1 MESTNLDLQHSKKPS
16 DSTVPIARN
25 REAISARIANSS
37 PERRPQIRATSRQIR
52 ADSVTGDYS
61 SHDEV
66 HLPEIS
72 SKMDSGI
79 VAGENSGENRIHVAG
94 IYAKAG
100 KRNLSPPVDI
110 HPSEISSNLDEG
122 NTNNNQS
129 IQPAEVMLNMNKGT
143 SQREQEVEQNDSFPA
158 TSVGHNVHV
167 EAIVSTGTKTMQEEN
182 NSMQQMNL
190 PEQQAIDQIAMKQ
203 ASANLSEEAQSS
215 NFSFGDSSTQDRP
228 TKEPG
233 HDHQQSKEQT
243 RSGQQTKGKEVLSGK
258 SNKEN
263 NAQTDATNA
272 DAHLHNGVNE
282 QLSRIVELSE
292 QVNKQVQKAKEGQM
306 EQHKD
311 INQSGGTTRP
321 QQGNDRANLAYQN
334 NFPKIS
340 NNYTRYDPNSQRNRN
355 DTHQANHTA
364 AQGIV
369 KQPNKQ
375 QTGQAQNNN
384 KHDII
389 PEPAPFTI
397 VQSFAARLRYN
408 QSKNEIPIVLDS
420 PIFTTRQGLPAV
432 LLEEDDYNIKIAESC
447 KHTLVG
453 KFTNTMPKIEII
465 RNSFTIQTQLTG
477 GVKITHYNSRHVYI
491 GLDNE
496 FDYVTVWT
504 KQRISIEGQLMRIQ
518 AWTPKFTLEEETPV
532 VPKWVALPELPW
544 HCYNKVLLKTILSP
558 IGKVLYLD
566 SHSSQKTRGSMA
578 RVKIQIDLTKERPP
592 HVWVGFK
599 NSDPNKGRWQKIQYE
614 GIPDYLI
621 YQGQLQV
628 HNISNFQ
635 KREGRLIYKINMG
648 RKYLNKRASGK
659 LRKENRTKTR
669 NTPTPR
675 LHGDLSLLTIKTTWT
690 TVKRTKLH
698 QEQQDKGNTEE
709 GHNSKSAGQNF
720 FQYKG

>member
-1 MESTNLDLQHSKKPS
+1 MARETPPELPRPPDELQKGRLNDSNKTQLATLSNSSHNSTKLQNTNAINTAISVKELEGTREFISTGDNTLIRGKGIGNMESTNLDLQHSKKPS

-25 REAISARIANSS
+25 REAISKRIANSS
-37 PERRPQIRATSRQIR
+37 PEMCPQIRATSSQIR

-61 SHDEV
+61 PHDEV
-66 HLPEIS
+66 HLPENS
-72 SKMDSGI
+72 SKMDGGI
-79 VAGENSGENRIHVAG
+79 VAGENSDKNRIHVAR

-158 TSVGHNVHV
+158 ASVGHNVHV
-167 EAIVSTGTKTMQEEN
+167 GAIVSTGTKTMQEEN

-203 ASANLSEEAQSS
+203 ASANLSKEAQSS
-215 NFSFGDSSTQDRP
+215 NFSFGVAGNSLNITPNSIPCALQDSSTQDRP
-228 TKEPG
+228 TEEPG

-243 RSGQQTKGKEVLSGK
+243 SSGQQTKGKVVLLGK

-282 QLSRIVELSE
+282 QISRIVELSE
-292 QVNKQVQKAKEGQM
+292 QGNKQVQKAKEGQM

-311 INQSGGTTRP
+311 INQPGGTTRI

-384 KHDII
+384 KQDII
-389 PEPAPFTI
+389 HEPAPFTI

-420 PIFTTRQGLPAV
+420 PVFTTRQGLPAV
-432 LLEEDDYNIKIAESC
+432 LLEEDDYNIKLAESC

-453 KFTNTMPKIEII
+453 KFTNTMPKMEII
-465 RNSFTIQTQLTG
+465 RKSFTIQTQLTG
-477 GVKITHYNSRHVYI
+477 GVKITHYDSRHEYI
-491 GLDNE
+491 DLDNE

-504 KQRISIEGQLMRIQ
+504 KQRMSIEGQLMRIQ
-518 AWTPKFTLEEETPV
+518 AWTPEFTPEEETPI
-532 VPKWVALPELPW
+532 VPIWVALPELPW
-544 HCYNKVLLKTILSP
+544 HCYNKVLLTIILSP

-566 SHSSQKTRGSMA
+566 SPSS
-578 RVKIQIDLTKERPP
+578 
-592 HVWVGFK
+592 
-599 NSDPNKGRWQKIQYE
+599 
-614 GIPDYLI
+614 
-621 YQGQLQV
+621 
-628 HNISNFQ
+628 
-635 KREGRLIYKINMG
+635 
-648 RKYLNKRASGK
+648 
-659 LRKENRTKTR
+659 
-669 NTPTPR
+669 
-675 LHGDLSLLTIKTTWT
+675 
-690 TVKRTKLH
+690 
-698 QEQQDKGNTEE
+698 
-709 GHNSKSAGQNF
+709 
-720 FQYKG
+720 